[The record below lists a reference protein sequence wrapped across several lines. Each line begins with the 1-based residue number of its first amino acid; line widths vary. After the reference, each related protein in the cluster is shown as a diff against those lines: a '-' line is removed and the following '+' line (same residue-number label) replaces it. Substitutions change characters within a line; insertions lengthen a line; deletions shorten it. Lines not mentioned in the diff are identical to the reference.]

1 MEENLRSSLYLIV
14 GLGNPGRGYKGNR
27 HNVGFMLVDKLA
39 SHLGVTFRRMESQA
53 LMTKVD
59 YLEKRVFLAKPQ
71 TYMNSSGQSVSSLV
85 RFYKVPF
92 ANLLVVYDDVDL
104 PIGTLRMRPSG
115 GTGGHK
121 GVESILASLGTQEFP
136 RLRLGIGRP
145 PGRMEAADYVLHDFS
160 RVELEALP
168 TILDQGV
175 EAVLTY
181 VTEGLETA
189 MTRYNAQVFNE
200 ESD

>member
-1 MEENLRSSLYLIV
+1 VEENLRSSLFLIV

-53 LMTKVD
+53 LVTKVD

-160 RVELEALP
+160 RVELETLP

>member
-160 RVELEALP
+160 RVELETLP